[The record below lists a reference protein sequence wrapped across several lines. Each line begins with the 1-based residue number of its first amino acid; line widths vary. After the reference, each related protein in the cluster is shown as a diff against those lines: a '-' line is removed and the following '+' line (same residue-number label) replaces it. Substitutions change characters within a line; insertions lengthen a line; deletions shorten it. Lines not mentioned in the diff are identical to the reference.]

1 MKVVVAI
8 DGSKY
13 SDMCLAAASFL
24 CKERENLEVH
34 LINVQAHFSD
44 LEVGLLPG
52 DRDSARDDFT
62 QRAENLLRA
71 GIAYLEQQGVRNV
84 KARIIKGPSPSEA
97 IVDYVEQEKAN
108 LLVIGARGASEGAR
122 FLLGA
127 EAPRI
132 VKYSP
137 CCVYIVKESCMEF
150 CAAPNLMS

>member
-1 MKVVVAI
+1 M
-8 DGSKY
+8 
-13 SDMCLAAASFL
+13 
-24 CKERENLEVH
+24 
-34 LINVQAHFSD
+34 
-44 LEVGLLPG
+44 
-52 DRDSARDDFT
+52 
-62 QRAENLLRA
+62 
-71 GIAYLEQQGVRNV
+71 